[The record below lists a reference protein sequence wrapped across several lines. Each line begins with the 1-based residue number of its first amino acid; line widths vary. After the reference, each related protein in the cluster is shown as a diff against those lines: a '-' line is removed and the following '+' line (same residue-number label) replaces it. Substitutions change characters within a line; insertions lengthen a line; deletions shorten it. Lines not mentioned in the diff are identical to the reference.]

1 MHGERISQTTDVL
14 IRFGRIL
21 ARVTDKAINNWINRR
36 LLYSILNVI
45 RIQYKVYLEIRKV
58 LFCKV
63 VIIGTGWW

>member
-1 MHGERISQTTDVL
+1 MHGKRISQTTDVL
-14 IRFGRIL
+14 SRFGRIL

-63 VIIGTGWW
+63 VIIGTG